1 MKVAKRALMFVAAAA
16 IAIPGFAQTAAPA
29 RVAVIDVQKVLTL
42 SAPGKAAFER
52 LKKLQDERA
61 GKVQALNDELKNI
74 EGQLTSKSMSLS
86 DDKTAQL
93 RKQFD
98 DKKIALQRYAQ
109 DAERELGE
117 ARDRSLQDM
126 EKQIMPVINQMGKE
140 MGFAMI
146 FNKFEAGLVYASEA
160 VDITDAVVKRFNE
173 TLAAKPAAAGAAQAA
188 TKQ

>member
-1 MKVAKRALMFVAAAA
+1 MKKALMFMTA
-16 IAIPGFAQTAAPA
+16 IAIALPGFAQTAAPA
-29 RVAVIDVQKVLTL
+29 RVAVIDVQKVLTQ
-42 SAPGKAAFER
+42 SDPGKAAFER
-52 LKKLQDERA
+52 LKKLQEERA
-61 GKVQALNDELKNI
+61 GKIQAMNDELKNI

-86 DDKTAQL
+86 EDKIAQL

-126 EKQIMPVINQMGKE
+126 EKQIMPVINQLGKE

-160 VDITDAVVKRFNE
+160 VDITDVVVKRFND
-173 TLAAKPAAAGAAQAA
+173 TLASKTGSGAAQQAA
-188 TKQ
+188 VKN